1 MSYEPVSRFQPTPIL
16 RSRRRQTL
24 VRVQLQDSADR
35 PLPVMMQNVS
45 SRGMRGICRE
55 GAVAKDELV
64 RLNLPDGSF
73 LWGVVRWVEGR
84 SFGVEFDTAVSSF
97 DSGSDHG
104 TALTESFRLSA
115 P

>member
-16 RSRRRQTL
+16 RSRRRRTL
-24 VRVQLQDSADR
+24 QRVQLQDSADR

-45 SRGMRGICRE
+45 ARGMRGICRE
-55 GAVAKDELV
+55 GAVAKDEIV
-64 RLNLPDGSF
+64 RLNLPDGTF

-84 SFGVEFDTAVSSF
+84 SFGVEFDTSVGSF
-97 DSGSDHG
+97 DSEPDRG
-104 TALTESFRLSA
+104 TSLTASLKLPA